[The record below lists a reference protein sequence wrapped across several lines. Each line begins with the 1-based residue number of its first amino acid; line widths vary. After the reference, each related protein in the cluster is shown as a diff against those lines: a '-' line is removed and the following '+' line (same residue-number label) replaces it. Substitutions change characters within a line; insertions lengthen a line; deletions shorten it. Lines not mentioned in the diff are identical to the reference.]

1 MSEDWTAIAAE
12 VKAGLASVGDVS
24 HGAAGFQVALHKPG
38 SPGANPWDPPT
49 DGADYLLTAVEYPVD
64 IKNRDGTLIQNDDV
78 FLMLE
83 ATSVVPALEDTIT
96 VGDDLFHVVNVKP
109 LKPAGIAVLYDVQ
122 LRK

>member
-1 MSEDWTAIAAE
+1 MSENWAAIAAE

-24 HGAAGFQVALHKPG
+24 HGANGFQVTLHKPG
-38 SPGANPWDPPT
+38 APGVNPWDPP
-49 DGADYLLTAVEYPVD
+49 GEGSDYLMTAVEYPVD

-83 ATSVVPALEDTIT
+83 ASVAPALEDTIT

>member
-1 MSEDWTAIAAE
+1 MSEDWNAIAAE

-24 HGAAGFQVALHKPG
+24 HGAGGFQVTLHKA
-38 SPGANPWDPPT
+38 GAPSTQPWDPPGEPT
-49 DGADYLLTAVEYPVD
+49 DYLLTAVEYPVD
-64 IKNRDGTLIQNDDV
+64 IRNRDGTLIQNDDV

-83 ATSVVPALEDTIT
+83 AGSVAPELADKIT
-96 VGDDLFHVVNVKP
+96 VGDDLLQVVNVKP